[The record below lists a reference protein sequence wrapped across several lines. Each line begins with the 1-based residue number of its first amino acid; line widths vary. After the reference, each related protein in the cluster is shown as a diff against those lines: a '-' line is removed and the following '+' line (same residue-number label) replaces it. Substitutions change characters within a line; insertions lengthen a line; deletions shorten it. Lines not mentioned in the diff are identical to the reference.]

1 MSFLPPSSMKKYK
14 KYILG
19 CSLLTSIGLVAWNTE
34 DKYFE
39 LAKNL
44 DIFATLYKEVNTL
57 YVEDLNP
64 GKMIRVG
71 IEAMLAQLDP
81 YTNFYPEDDIE
92 EVRTMSTG
100 KFNGIGATL
109 MPYKGDFYVT
119 TVYKDSPADIAG
131 IKIGDE
137 VVAIGKINITNRS
150 ELEVSRLLKGQTGTS
165 VRISLK
171 RYGVAKPI
179 AFEVS
184 RGVVKTPNV
193 PHYGMVNEEV
203 GYIQLTDFSPTA
215 ASEIKDAF
223 EELKAAGMKKVILD
237 LRNNPGGLLNMS
249 IDICNFFLPKGQ
261 TIVETRGRLPEWNK
275 VYKAMNNPLDTEI
288 PVAVLINSGSASAS
302 EIVSGTLQDYDRAV
316 VIGQQSFGKGLV
328 QITKDLSF
336 NAKLK
341 VTTAKY
347 YTPSGRC
354 IQAVDYS
361 NRKEDGS
368 VGKIADSLRRSF
380 TTQAG
385 RIVYD
390 GGGVQPDMITA
401 TKTFSVLTNELIKQR
416 KIFDFATRYFHENT
430 SKEIPGKGFR
440 ITDEAYT
447 SFTEWLVMQNFTYLT
462 PLEKQL
468 ISLKK
473 AAEESPLK
481 DSIKGEIK
489 AMEQKI
495 LQDKQQDLKKYKEEI
510 MDLLSI
516 EIVGRY
522 HYQNTTKFIAFE
534 KDLEVQTA
542 VSVLQDTNKYA
553 QILRIKK

>member
-1 MSFLPPSSMKKYK
+1 MKKYK
-14 KYILG
+14 KYVLG
-19 CSLLTSIGLVAWNTE
+19 CSLLASVGIAAWNTE

-57 YVEDLNP
+57 YVEELNP
-64 GKMIRVG
+64 AKMIRVG

-109 MPYKGDFYVT
+109 TPYKGIFYVT
-119 TVYKDSPADIAG
+119 TVYKDSPADLAG

-137 VVAIGKINITNRS
+137 VLTIGKLAITNRT
-150 ELEVSRLLKGQTGTS
+150 ELEVSRLLKGQTGTN

-179 AFEVS
+179 SLEVA

-261 TIVETRGRLPEWNK
+261 TVVETRGRLPEWNK

-328 QITKDLSF
+328 QVTKDLSF

-390 GGGVQPDMITA
+390 GGGVQPDVVTTA
-401 TKTFSVLTNELIKQR
+401 KTLSILTNELIKQR
-416 KIFDFATRYFHENT
+416 KIFDFATRFYHENSST
-430 SKEIPGKGFR
+430 NIPGKGFL
-440 ITDEAYT
+440 ITDEIYNT
-447 SFTEWLVMQNFTYLT
+447 FVEWLVMQNFVYVT

-468 ISLKK
+468 LSLKK
-473 AAEESPLK
+473 TLEESPLK
-481 DSIKGEIK
+481 ETVKAEIK
-489 AMEQKI
+489 AIEQKI

-510 MDLLSI
+510 RDLLSM

-522 HYQNTTKFIAFE
+522 HYQNTAKFIAFE
-534 KDLEVQTA
+534 KDLEVKTA
-542 VSVLQDTNKYA
+542 VSILQDTNKYT
-553 QILRIKK
+553 QLLRVKK

>member
-1 MSFLPPSSMKKYK
+1 MKKYK
-14 KYILG
+14 KYVLG
-19 CSLLTSIGLVAWNTE
+19 CSLLASVGMAAYNVE

-57 YVEDLNP
+57 YVDELNP
-64 GKMIRVG
+64 AKMIRVG

-109 MPYKGDFYVT
+109 TPFKGSFFVT
-119 TVYKDSPADIAG
+119 TVYKDSPADVAG

-137 VVAIGKINITNRS
+137 VLAIGKISVTNRN
-150 ELEVSRLLKGQTGTS
+150 ELEVSRLLKGQTGTN
-165 VRISLK
+165 VRLTLK
-171 RYGVAKPI
+171 RYGAAKPI
-179 AFEVS
+179 FLDVA
-184 RGVVKTPNV
+184 RGIVKTPNV

-390 GGGVQPDMITA
+390 GGGVQPDVVTA
-401 TKTFSVLTNELIKQR
+401 AKSFSVVTNELLKQR
-416 KIFDFATRYFHENT
+416 KIFDFATRYYHENGT
-430 SKEIPGKGFR
+430 TTIPGKGFF
-440 ITDEAYT
+440 ITDETYN
-447 SFTEWLVMQNFTYLT
+447 SFVEWLVMQNFSYVT

-468 ISLKK
+468 LSLKK
-473 AAEESPLK
+473 TLEESPLK
-481 DSIKGEIK
+481 ETVNGEIK
-489 AMEQKI
+489 AIEQKI
-495 LQDKQQDLKKYKEEI
+495 RQDKQQDLKKYKEEI
-510 MDLLSI
+510 RDVLSM
-516 EIVGRY
+516 EIIGRY
-522 HYQNTTKFIAFE
+522 HYQNTAKFIAFE
-534 KDLEVQTA
+534 KDVEVQTA
-542 VSVLQDTNKYA
+542 VSILQNSSKYA
-553 QILRIKK
+553 ELLRVKK

>member
-1 MSFLPPSSMKKYK
+1 MKKYK
-14 KYILG
+14 KYVLG
-19 CSLLTSIGLVAWNTE
+19 CSLLASVGIAAWNTE

-57 YVEDLNP
+57 YVEELNP
-64 GKMIRVG
+64 AKMIRVG

-109 MPYKGDFYVT
+109 TPYKGIFYVT
-119 TVYKDSPADIAG
+119 TVYKDSPADLAG

-137 VVAIGKINITNRS
+137 VLTIGKLAITNRT
-150 ELEVSRLLKGQTGTS
+150 ELEVSRLLKGQTGTN

-179 AFEVS
+179 SLEVA

-261 TIVETRGRLPEWNK
+261 TVVETRGRLPEWNK

-328 QITKDLSF
+328 QVTKDLSF

-390 GGGVQPDMITA
+390 GGGVQPDVVTTA
-401 TKTFSVLTNELIKQR
+401 KTLSVLTNELIKQR
-416 KIFDFATRYFHENT
+416 KIFDFATRFYHENSST
-430 SKEIPGKGFR
+430 NIPGKGFL
-440 ITDEAYT
+440 ITDETYNT
-447 SFTEWLVMQNFTYLT
+447 FVEWLVMQNFVYVT

-468 ISLKK
+468 LSLKK
-473 AAEESPLK
+473 TLEESPLK
-481 DSIKGEIK
+481 ETVKAEIK
-489 AMEQKI
+489 AIEQKI

-510 MDLLSI
+510 RDLLSM

-522 HYQNTTKFIAFE
+522 HYQNTAKFIAFE
-534 KDLEVQTA
+534 KDLEVKTA
-542 VSVLQDTNKYA
+542 VSILQDTNKYT
-553 QILRIKK
+553 QLLRVKK

>member
-1 MSFLPPSSMKKYK
+1 MKKYK
-14 KYILG
+14 KYVLG
-19 CSLLTSIGLVAWNTE
+19 CSLLASVGIAAWNTE

-57 YVEDLNP
+57 YVEELNP
-64 GKMIRVG
+64 AKMIRVG

-109 MPYKGDFYVT
+109 TPYKGIFYVT
-119 TVYKDSPADIAG
+119 TVYKDSPADLAG

-137 VVAIGKINITNRS
+137 VLTIGKLAITNRT
-150 ELEVSRLLKGQTGTS
+150 ELEVSRLLKGQTGTN

-179 AFEVS
+179 SLEVA

-261 TIVETRGRLPEWNK
+261 TVVETRGRLPEWNK

-328 QITKDLSF
+328 QVTKDLSF

-390 GGGVQPDMITA
+390 GGGVQPDVVTTA
-401 TKTFSVLTNELIKQR
+401 KTLSILTNELIKQR
-416 KIFDFATRYFHENT
+416 KIFDFATRFYHENSST
-430 SKEIPGKGFR
+430 NIPGKGFL
-440 ITDEAYT
+440 ITDETYNT
-447 SFTEWLVMQNFTYLT
+447 FVEWLVMQNFVYVT

-468 ISLKK
+468 LSLKK
-473 AAEESPLK
+473 TLEESPLK
-481 DSIKGEIK
+481 ETVKAEIK
-489 AMEQKI
+489 AIEQKI

-510 MDLLSI
+510 RDLLSM

-522 HYQNTTKFIAFE
+522 HYQNTAKFIAFE
-534 KDLEVQTA
+534 KDLEVKTA
-542 VSVLQDTNKYA
+542 VSILQDTNKYT
-553 QILRIKK
+553 QLLRVKK

>member
-1 MSFLPPSSMKKYK
+1 MKKYK
-14 KYILG
+14 KYVLG
-19 CSLLTSIGLVAWNTE
+19 CSLLASVGMAAYNVE

-57 YVEDLNP
+57 YVDELNP
-64 GKMIRVG
+64 AKMIRVG

-109 MPYKGDFYVT
+109 TPFKGSFFVT
-119 TVYKDSPADIAG
+119 TVYKDSPADVAG

-137 VVAIGKINITNRS
+137 VLAIGKISVTNRN
-150 ELEVSRLLKGQTGTS
+150 ELEVSRLLKGQTGTN
-165 VRISLK
+165 VRLTLK
-171 RYGVAKPI
+171 RYGAAKPI
-179 AFEVS
+179 FLDVA
-184 RGVVKTPNV
+184 RGIVKTPNV

-390 GGGVQPDMITA
+390 GGGVQPDVVTA
-401 TKTFSVLTNELIKQR
+401 AKSFSVVTNELLKQR
-416 KIFDFATRYFHENT
+416 KIFDFATRYYHENGAT
-430 SKEIPGKGFR
+430 TIPGKGFF
-440 ITDEAYT
+440 ITDETYN
-447 SFTEWLVMQNFTYLT
+447 SFVEWLVMQNFSYVT

-473 AAEESPLK
+473 TLEESPLK
-481 DSIKGEIK
+481 ETVNGEIK
-489 AMEQKI
+489 AIEQKI
-495 LQDKQQDLKKYKEEI
+495 RQDKQQDLKKYKEEI
-510 MDLLSI
+510 SDVLSM
-516 EIVGRY
+516 EIIGRY
-522 HYQNTTKFIAFE
+522 HYQNTAKFIAFE
-534 KDLEVQTA
+534 KDVEVQTA
-542 VSVLQDTNKYA
+542 VSILQNSNKYA
-553 QILRIKK
+553 ELLRVKK